1 MEWDAVFAKIAT
13 SAPSKPAV
21 SRPAPPRSAFKKP
34 VQEKKVKEEELDRY
48 EQKKDD
54 DSSEEEVKENLDV
67 FEERLKKVNKDL
79 NRLDPVRQALF
90 RGKSLDVMFII
101 DCTGS
106 MGSWIEASKKEIK
119 SIIECIRNQYFGII
133 IRVSIVAYRDH
144 CDGDKISEIFPFS

>member
-1 MEWDAVFAKIAT
+1 M
-13 SAPSKPAV
+13 
-21 SRPAPPRSAFKKP
+21 
-34 VQEKKVKEEELDRY
+34 KEEDLDRY
-48 EQKKDD
+48 EEKKGDD
-54 DSSEEEVKENLDV
+54 SSSEEEVKENLEV
-67 FEERLKKVNKDL
+67 FEERLKQVNKDL
-79 NRLDPVRQALF
+79 TRLDPVRKALF

-144 CDGDKISEIFPFS
+144 CDGKDISEIFPFS